1 MQGRFLVFCCALV
14 IGACENLSVGG
25 RKDNARGLAETAG
38 FTYAEI
44 ETKSFTLAAY
54 GRFGLSKNVTIYLE
68 GDGFAYVT
76 PTKISSNPTPIKPT
90 ALTLATSDS
99 SESVIYLARPC
110 QYVDLTRE
118 KYCSH
123 KYWSSHRFA
132 EEVVSAYEQ
141 ALDQIKNLVQGVA
154 FHLVGYSGG
163 GAVAVLIASRRGD
176 VISVRTVAGYLDH
189 IALNEMVGAAPLK
202 GSLDPM
208 RAASALRGIPQ
219 VHYSGLNDLV
229 IPPWV
234 GERFVSVVGNPKC
247 ARWIRVD
254 GVSHEY
260 GWVEYWKTVE
270 HIKPT
275 C

>member
-1 MQGRFLVFCCALV
+1 MYRRFLVFCCVLV
-14 IGACENLSVGG
+14 IGACTNLSVDS
-25 RKDNARGLAETAG
+25 RKDSARALAETAG
-38 FTYAEI
+38 FTYVEI
-44 ETKSFTLAAY
+44 ETDSFTLATY
-54 GRFGLSKNVTIYLE
+54 GRFGFSKDVTVYLG
-68 GDGFAYVT
+68 GDGFSYVT
-76 PTKISSNPTPIKPT
+76 PTEVSSNPTPIKPT
-90 ALTLATSDS
+90 ALTLAASDP

-110 QYVDLTRE
+110 QYVDLARE
-118 KYCSH
+118 KYCSS

-141 ALDQIKNLVQGVA
+141 ALDHIKNLVGGVA

-163 GAVAVLIASRRGD
+163 GAVAVLIAARRGD

-189 IALNEMVGAAPLK
+189 IALNKMVGVEPLK

-208 RAASALRGIPQ
+208 RVASALRGIPQ
-219 VHYSGLNDLV
+219 VHYSGSRDLV

-234 GERFVSVVGNPKC
+234 GKKFVSVVGNPKC
-247 ARWIRVD
+247 ARSITVD